1 METAYPDLD
10 NLSAISYPI
19 PLEAPKIIATFPLL
33 FYIYFIKYLI
43 LLIIYIFFNLHINI
57 KLFKIFINKIFF

>member
-43 LLIIYIFFNLHINI
+43 LLIIYIFFKIHFFNFIAL
-57 KLFKIFINKIFF
+57 KLPSR

>member
-43 LLIIYIFFNLHINI
+43 LLIIYIFFNLFIIIQFLKI
-57 KLFKIFINKIFF
+57 KFIA

>member
-43 LLIIYIFFNLHINI
+43 LLIIYINNLINI
-57 KLFKIFINKIFF
+57 LQ